1 MLGDLGLHVVG
12 GEAYIAFK
20 PDLIDAQGTVT
31 DDNVRTFL
39 KTFIDQFAG
48 FAGKFVQ
55 HAAAAA
61 A

>member
-1 MLGDLGLHVVG
+1 MHVMG

-55 HAAAAA
+55 RTAAAAA
-61 A
+61 